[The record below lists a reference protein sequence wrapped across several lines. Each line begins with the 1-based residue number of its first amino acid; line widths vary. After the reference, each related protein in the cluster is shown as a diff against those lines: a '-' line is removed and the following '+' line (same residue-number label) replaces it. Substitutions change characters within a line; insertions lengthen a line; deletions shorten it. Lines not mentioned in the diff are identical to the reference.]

1 MKHSESI
8 AAIAKAMAK
17 FQKSPMILG
26 KNAEG
31 YGYHY
36 VSLDKVVDR
45 LLPELSSHGLSVMQP
60 LDEVNG
66 EPAIITLV
74 MHTSG
79 EWISTSYPLAKAGM
93 KQVNDAQQMGAAIK
107 YACRYGLKAAFCV
120 PDSDDDDAACLTER
134 LPAPRPKGKKYKA
147 SDPTPAEQI
156 INGLRSCADA
166 DSLKAFWITNKKE
179 IEASPK
185 KDAIVSEFSV
195 QKGELEERERREAA
209 K

>member
-8 AAIAKAMAK
+8 ANIAIAMNEL
-17 FQKSPMILG
+17 QKQAMILG
-26 KNAEG
+26 DNATG
-31 YGYHY
+31 HNYRY
-36 VSLDKVVDR
+36 VTLDKVVSK
-45 LLPELSSHGLSVMQP
+45 LLPAITKLGLSVSQP
-60 LDEVNG
+60 LGDLNG
-66 EPAIITLV
+66 EPAVYTII

-79 EWISTSYPLAKAGM
+79 EYIQTAYPISKAGM
-93 KQVNDAQQMGAAIK
+93 RQVNDAQQLGAAVT
-107 YACRYGLKAAFCV
+107 YARRYALLSAFGV
-120 PDSDDDDAACLTER
+120 ATGDDDDAACLTEK
-134 LPAPRPKGKKYKA
+134 PKARPKGKKYKA